1 MRLQRWGFDKSK
13 LTVLSHSNGSV
24 RIFYW
29 GASRLPS
36 FLTFALSQIVH
47 GWLVKTYPGLVVRSA
62 FVDPVCFCTFHRS
75 YLPQGFQL
83 TTFPSR
89 LQVFGRRVFLSPD
102 ARSRRPTDRVLLTG
116 FGLCQLPLQAL
127 PDTYRLPY
135 EVRRI
140 SPLVLRFRVL
150 IRPTQVL
157 CLS

>member
-1 MRLQRWGFDKSK
+1 M
-13 LTVLSHSNGSV
+13 
-24 RIFYW
+24 
-29 GASRLPS
+29 
-36 FLTFALSQIVH
+36 
-47 GWLVKTYPGLVVRSA
+47 
-62 FVDPVCFCTFHRS
+62 CFCTFHRS

-116 FGLCQLPLQAL
+116 FGLYQLPLQAL